1 MGDHGMSKPTQKR
14 ASEKLRLSLERRVQ
28 IQTRWELHFWA
39 MGHNLP
45 HLLSAEKVSLMLT
58 SAQFLIAAALGRSL
72 PRRET
77 AGPGAAPPSPGS

>member
-1 MGDHGMSKPTQKR
+1 
-14 ASEKLRLSLERRVQ
+14 
-28 IQTRWELHFWA
+28 

-45 HLLSAEKVSLMLT
+45 RLLSAEKVSLMLT

-72 PRRET
+72 PRREI